1 MQYKRMPIEI
11 ESPEEMGYS
20 TIRYNLAESSV
31 RDRTLQ
37 ELNIDLSN
45 IVLAYGEHKGI
56 LPLRTL
62 ITEGSDIITPDDVL
76 VTTGAAMA
84 LFVISTTLLS
94 PTDHII
100 VIRPNYATNLETPRA
115 IACEMSIVDLDFDA
129 QYGLNTV
136 DEGNP
141 DAFGKGVLSQIRPN
155 TKLISLTNPHN
166 PTGKIFPHET
176 LLEIIKAA
184 NSKGIYVVMDE
195 TYRDLNFQTPL
206 LPYYAEVSPNVIS
219 VGSMS
224 KSFGIPGI
232 RIGWLICRDAVLM
245 DTLLAAKEQMIL
257 GNAVINE
264 EIAYQVLSR
273 KKEIIAQEHAD
284 IRLKFDYMKLWMQSQ
299 KYLEWVEP
307 QAGVVCFPRVK
318 KEYNFDFI
326 GFQHALYHDYQTVVG
341 YGHWFEQSQRHF
353 RIGYAYPSF
362 EDLKVGLDCF
372 SQCLV
377 KFVV

>member
-1 MQYKRMPIEI
+1 MHYKRMPIEI

-31 RDRTLQ
+31 RDRTLE
-37 ELNIDLSN
+37 ELNIDLSS
-45 IVLAYGEHKGI
+45 IVLAYGEHKGTT
-56 LPLRTL
+56 PLRTL
-62 ITEGSDIITPDDVL
+62 ITEGSNIIAPDDVL

-84 LFVISTTLLS
+84 LFVISTTLLNQS
-94 PTDHII
+94 DHII

-115 IACEMSIVDLDFDA
+115 IGCEMSIVDLDFDSNFD
-129 QYGLNTV
+129 LNT
-136 DEGNP
+136 E
-141 DAFGKGVLSQIRPN
+141 GVLSQIRPN

-176 LLEIIKAA
+176 LVEIIKAA
-184 NSKGIYVVMDE
+184 NAKGIYVVIDE

-206 LPYYAEVSPNVIS
+206 LPYYAELSPNVIS

-232 RIGWLICRDAVLM
+232 RIGWLICRDTVLM
-245 DTLLAAKEQMIL
+245 TTLLAAKEQMIL
-257 GNAVINE
+257 GNAVIDE
-264 EIAYQVLSR
+264 EIALQVLS
-273 KKEIIAQEHAD
+273 KKQETIAQEHAD
-284 IRLKFDYMKLWMQSQ
+284 IRLKFDYMKQWMQSQ

-318 KEYNFDFI
+318 KEYDFDFVN
-326 GFQHALYHDYQTVVG
+326 FQKALYSDYQTVVG
-341 YGHWFEQSQRHF
+341 YGHWFEQSQKYF
-353 RIGYAYPSF
+353 RIGYAYPSL
-362 EDLKVGLDCF
+362 EDLKTGLDCF
-372 SQCLV
+372 NECMV

>member
-37 ELNIDLSN
+37 ELNLDLSN

-56 LPLRTL
+56 MPLRTL
-62 ITEGSDIITPDDVL
+62 ITEGSHIITPKDVL

-94 PTDHII
+94 PKDHII

-115 IACEMSIVDLDFDA
+115 IGCEMSIVDLDFDA
-129 QYGLNTV
+129 KYDLNT
-136 DEGNP
+136 E
-141 DAFGKGVLSQIRPN
+141 GVLSQIKPN

-166 PTGKIFPHET
+166 PTGKIFPKEI
-176 LLEIIKAA
+176 LENIIKVA
-184 NSKGIYVVMDE
+184 NAKGIYVVMDE

-206 LPYYAEVSPNVIS
+206 LPYYAELSPNVIS

-232 RIGWLICRDAVLM
+232 RIGWLICRDTVLM
-245 DTLLAAKEQMIL
+245 TTLLAAKEQMIL
-257 GNAVINE
+257 GNAVIDE
-264 EIAYQVLSR
+264 EIAYQVLN
-273 KKEIIAQEHAD
+273 KKQEIMAKEHAD
-284 IRLKFDYMKLWMQSQ
+284 SRLKFAYMKQWMHTQ
-299 KYLEWVEP
+299 KHLEWVEP

-318 KEYNFDFI
+318 KEYNLDFPN
-326 GFQHALYHDYQTVVG
+326 FQHALYHDYQTVVG
-341 YGHWFEQSQRHF
+341 YGHWFEQSERHF
-353 RIGYAYPSF
+353 RIGYAYPSM
-362 EDLKVGLDCF
+362 EDLREGLA
-372 SQCLV
+372 CLAV
-377 KFVV
+377 CLERFIS